1 MLDGDRVLSRMMGE
15 KVKRPRAKPRKLE
28 EGLQRCVADFLRRG
42 CPGLIWYAVPN
53 GGLRNKRVAA
63 DLKRQGVKA
72 GVPDLAFV
80 LPGGRAAFIE
90 LKVGKNDTSDAQESF
105 MLDAEGVGAVCEVCR
120 SVEDVRDVLV
130 MWGVDVRARL

>member
-1 MLDGDRVLSRMMGE
+1 MLDGDRLLSIALGE
-15 KVKRPRAKPRKLE
+15 KPRPKRAKPRKLE
-28 EGLQRCVADFLRRG
+28 DGLQRCVADFLRRG
-42 CPGLIWYAVPN
+42 CPGLVWYAVPN

-63 DLKRQGVKA
+63 GLKRQGVKA
-72 GVPDLAFV
+72 GVSDLAFV

-90 LKVGKNDTSDAQESF
+90 LKVGKNGTSDKQDDF
-105 MLDAEGVGAVCEVCR
+105 LKDARTAGALCAVCR